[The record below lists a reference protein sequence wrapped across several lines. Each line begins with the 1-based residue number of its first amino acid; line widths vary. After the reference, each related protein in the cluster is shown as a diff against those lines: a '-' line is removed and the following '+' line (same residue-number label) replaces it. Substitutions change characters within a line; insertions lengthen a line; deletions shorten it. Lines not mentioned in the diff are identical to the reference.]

1 MWRWGDVEVS
11 DVKWSDVEVSDVEM
25 GGCGGE

>member
-11 DVKWSDVEVSDVEM
+11 DVKWNDVEVSDVEM